1 MIPLTRLNGDEFILN
16 CDMIERV
23 EATPDTHILLTDGT
37 RYVVKETPVQVI
49 REAQIFRAGV
59 LAMVGHVESV
69 TEAAVQAPR
78 GGLAVVLPHSTDG
91 R

>member
-37 RYVVKETPVQVI
+37 RYIVKEEPAQVI

-59 LAMVGHVESV
+59 LAMVGQVESAN
-69 TEAAVQAPR
+69 EATPQPR
-78 GGLAVVLPHSTDG
+78 PGLAVVLPHSTDG